1 MNTTHMI
8 DPAYLLPA
16 SRRLHAALRSQ
27 ASGASIP
34 AASIARLRLWA
45 ADPRQYQLLAV
56 IDGDAMV
63 EVLLNTPLPI
73 QAHTLIPRLVEAFAD
88 FEGAPQALPV
98 GVTPFSPRAD
108 LIEYKDYAVRI
119 DPEAGVM
126 ELWRTISA
134 NN

>member
-1 MNTTHMI
+1 MNTPHMI

-16 SRRLHAALRSQ
+16 SRRLHRALRSQ
-27 ASGASIP
+27 AGGASIP
-34 AASIARLRLWA
+34 AASIARLRRWA

-63 EVLLNTPLPI
+63 EAILHAPLPI
-73 QAHTLIPRLVEAFAD
+73 QANTLVPRLVEAFAD
-88 FEGAPQALPV
+88 FEAAPKALPV

-108 LIEYKDYAVRI
+108 LIEYREYVVRI